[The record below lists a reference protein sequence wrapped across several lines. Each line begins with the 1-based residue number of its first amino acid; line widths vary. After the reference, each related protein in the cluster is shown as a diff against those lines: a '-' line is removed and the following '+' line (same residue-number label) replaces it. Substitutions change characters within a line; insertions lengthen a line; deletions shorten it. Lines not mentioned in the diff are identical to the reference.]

1 MMQEIDK
8 IANLWEKTKNPKYK
22 DEWYRLIRR
31 FNDGLN
37 IIERRVVSSSRSNK
51 RNDEGNNVAKQGR
64 LF

>member
-51 RNDEGNNVAKQGR
+51 RNDERNNVAKQGR